1 MSCFIPNSS
10 SNTARIARFARHYL
24 EMVIAMFAGMLV
36 LGLPAAGALKL
47 VGSSLSELE
56 ETAPAVYL
64 LAMGVAM
71 TVPMAAWMRYRG
83 HGWRPTSEMAGAMMV
98 PTIAVVVLL
107 GAGITD
113 FGAAMMIEHVAMLP
127 AMLAVMLA
135 RWDEFSAPHDHHQ
148 DRNEHTPDR
157 LARAVGGHALATT
170 REGEGADPGAR
181 CARRRAPAD
190 AVASRGEGLPLR
202 RS

>member
-1 MSCFIPNSS
+1 MSCLIPNSS
-10 SNTARIARFARHYL
+10 INARIARFARHYL

-47 VGSSLSELE
+47 VGSNLSELE

-107 GAGITD
+107 VAGITH

-135 RWDEFSAPHDHHQ
+135 RWDEFSAPHDHHEPMSAKA
-148 DRNEHTPDR
+148 NPAEASCP
-157 LARAVGGHALATT
+157 AETT
-170 REGEGADPGAR
+170 
-181 CARRRAPAD
+181 
-190 AVASRGEGLPLR
+190 
-202 RS
+202 